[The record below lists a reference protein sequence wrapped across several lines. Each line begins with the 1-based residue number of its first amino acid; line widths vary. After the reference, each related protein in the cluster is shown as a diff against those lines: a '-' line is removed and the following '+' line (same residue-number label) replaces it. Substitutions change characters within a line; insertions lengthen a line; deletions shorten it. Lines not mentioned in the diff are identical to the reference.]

1 MRHLLALILSLA
13 SPLAAQDYVSAE
25 IVILGEIHDNP
36 AHHAVQ
42 AEWTAGIAPAAIVFE
57 MLTPEQATRVTP
69 DLRDDAQALGAAL
82 DWAASG
88 WPDFAMYHPIFTAA
102 PQARVFGA
110 AVPRDAARAAFE
122 AGVIP
127 SFGAEDAAT
136 YGLDA
141 PLPAAQLEARLTFQA
156 AAHCDALPAEL
167 LPQMVE
173 LQRLRDAVLA
183 RTALDA
189 LDRTGGP
196 VVVITGNGHARKD
209 WGMPVYIEAARPDV
223 TVFSLGQAEDGQ
235 VAGTFDQVMDSPAV
249 AREDPC
255 AAFAKD

>member
-1 MRHLLALILSLA
+1 MRYLFALILCLA
-13 SPLAAQDYVSAE
+13 SPLAAQDAVSAD

-42 AEWTAGIAPAAIVFE
+42 AEWTADIAPTAIVFE
-57 MLTPEQATRVTP
+57 MLTQDQAARVTA
-69 DLRDDAQALGAAL
+69 DLRNDAQALGEAL

-88 WPDFAMYHPIFTAA
+88 WPDFTMYHPIFTAA
-102 PQARVFGA
+102 PQAAIFGA

-122 AGVIP
+122 AGVIA

-136 YGLDA
+136 YGLDSS
-141 PLPAAQLEARLTFQA
+141 LPAAQLEERLAFQS

-189 LDRTGGP
+189 LDDTGGP

-209 WGMPVYIEAARPDV
+209 WGMPVYIAAARPGV

-235 VAGTFDQVMDSPAV
+235 VAGTFDQVLDAAAV
-249 AREDPC
+249 ARDDPC